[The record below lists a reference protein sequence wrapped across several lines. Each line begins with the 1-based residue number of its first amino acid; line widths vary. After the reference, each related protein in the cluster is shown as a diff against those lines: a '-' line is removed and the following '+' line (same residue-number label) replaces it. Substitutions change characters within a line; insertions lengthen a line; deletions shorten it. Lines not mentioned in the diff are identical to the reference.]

1 MNFQNQ
7 QQRKEGNMSEEKK
20 EETEIQ
26 DLDAEREV
34 KGGGG
39 TKPQSGGTGG
49 VTTQPVPKATQ

>member
-1 MNFQNQ
+1 
-7 QQRKEGNMSEEKK
+7 MSEEKK

-26 DLDAEREV
+26 DLDAERDV

>member
-7 QQRKEGNMSEEKK
+7 QQRKEGNMSAEKK

-26 DLDAEREV
+26 DLDAERDV
-34 KGGGG
+34 KGGG

>member
-1 MNFQNQ
+1 
-7 QQRKEGNMSEEKK
+7 MSAQEK

-26 DLDAEREV
+26 DLDAESDV

-49 VTTQPVPKATQ
+49 VTTQPVPKPTQ